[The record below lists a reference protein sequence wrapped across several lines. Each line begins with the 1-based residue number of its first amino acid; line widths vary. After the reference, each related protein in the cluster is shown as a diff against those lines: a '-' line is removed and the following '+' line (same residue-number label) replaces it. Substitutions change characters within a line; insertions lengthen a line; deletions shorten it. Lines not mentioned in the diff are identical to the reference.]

1 MPSHTSDEIW
11 TLTEFKL
18 TYNSSMNSDLIPPL
32 LVLLIFALVI
42 GETMIFKKSKEQAQF
57 DKLVEKEKTLKDYR
71 LLAELFRSDQFTSK
85 QMTEEFKANP
95 EFKDWY
101 FKNYIALEKWRSI

>member
-1 MPSHTSDEIW
+1 MDG
-11 TLTEFKL
+11 
-18 TYNSSMNSDLIPPL
+18 DVIPAL
-32 LVLLIFALVI
+32 LGLLILALIISVAW
-42 GETMIFKKSKEQAQF
+42 KAKEQVQF
-57 DKLVEKEKTLKDYR
+57 DNLVDEEKTLKDYR
-71 LLAELFRSDQFTSK
+71 LLAQRFRSDQFTSK

>member
-1 MPSHTSDEIW
+1 M
-11 TLTEFKL
+11 
-18 TYNSSMNSDLIPPL
+18 TYNPSMNSDVIPPL
-32 LVLLIFALVI
+32 LVLLILALVI
-42 GETMIFKKSKEQAQF
+42 GVAMILKKSKEQAQF

>member
-1 MPSHTSDEIW
+1 
-11 TLTEFKL
+11 
-18 TYNSSMNSDLIPPL
+18 
-32 LVLLIFALVI
+32 
-42 GETMIFKKSKEQAQF
+42 MIRRTRN
-57 DKLVEKEKTLKDYR
+57 KTLKFAKDELKKLLVFDYR
-71 LLAELFRSDQFTSK
+71 LLAERFRSDQFTSK

>member
-1 MPSHTSDEIW
+1 MK
-11 TLTEFKL
+11 KL
-18 TYNSSMNSDLIPPL
+18 LQ
-32 LVLLIFALVI
+32 LIFS
-42 GETMIFKKSKEQAQF
+42 FKKEKEQAQI
-57 DKLVEKEKTLKDYR
+57 DKLVDEEKTLKNYR
-71 LLAELFRSDQFTSK
+71 LLAQHFRSHQITSK

>member
-1 MPSHTSDEIW
+1 MIRRTKNKTLKFAKDE
-11 TLTEFKL
+11 LKK
-18 TYNSSMNSDLIPPL
+18 L
-32 LVLLIFALVI
+32 LVL
-42 GETMIFKKSKEQAQF
+42 
-57 DKLVEKEKTLKDYR
+57 DYR
-71 LLAELFRSDQFTSK
+71 LLVERFRSDQFTSK